1 VFILCTVAR
10 AAYCG
15 YHRTFVRHS
24 FNRGIRMTE
33 TALKA
38 PFPVAGNVARMQPSS
53 TLAAMQAAIALRQE
67 GHDVVDFGPG
77 EPDFDTPAHIKEAA
91 ARAMRDGQTK
101 YTPTAGT
108 KRFQE
113 AVAAYYERE
122 FAARVSPSEV
132 TATAGGKQGIFNAVV
147 TLCGPGDDVL
157 IPRPYWVTFPEVVTF
172 AGARPVFVETEETGF
187 QLTAEQVERAVTP
200 RTKLIIINSPSNPS
214 GRVIPP
220 AEFERILRVAA
231 ARGLYAVSDECYLRF
246 VYEPAEVFSAA
257 TLGPELRER
266 LCIAGSFSKTYAMTG
281 WRIGYTIAPA
291 AWTREM
297 AKVQSHST
305 SNPSSISQAAAVAAF
320 ESGQTCV
327 GEMLAEYRRRRD
339 WLVKAIEDIPGI
351 GCARPEG
358 AFYVFPCVRGCLGGE
373 IKTSA
378 DFADR
383 LLREAHTVVTD
394 GAGFG
399 AEGYV
404 RVSYATSMERLEEGI
419 RRVRR
424 VAEKYARCEE

>member
-1 VFILCTVAR
+1 
-10 AAYCG
+10 
-15 YHRTFVRHS
+15 
-24 FNRGIRMTE
+24 MTAIK
-33 TALKA
+33 TS
-38 PFPVAGNVARMQPSS
+38 FPVSPNVARMQPSS
-53 TLAAMQAAIALRQE
+53 TLAAMQAAIALRHE

-91 ARAMRDGQTK
+91 ARAMQAGQTK
-101 YTPTAGT
+101 YTPTGGT
-108 KRFQE
+108 KKFQE
-113 AVAAYYERE
+113 TVAAYYERE
-122 FAARVSPSEV
+122 FGVRVNPSEV
-132 TATAGGKQGIFNAVV
+132 VATAGGKQGIFNAVV
-147 TLCGPGDDVL
+147 TLCGAGDDVL
-157 IPRPYWVTFPEVVTF
+157 IPKPYWVTFPEIATF
-172 AGARPVFVETEETGF
+172 AGARPVYIETEETGF
-187 QLTAEQVERAVTP
+187 QLTAEQVEAAITP
-200 RTKLIIINSPSNPS
+200 HTKLIIINSPSNPS

-220 AEFERILRVAA
+220 AEFERIMRVVA
-231 ARGLYAVSDECYLRF
+231 ARGIYAVSDECYLKF

-257 TLGPELRER
+257 TLAPELRER

-297 AKVQSHST
+297 SKVQSHST

-320 ESGQTCV
+320 ESSQDCV

-339 WLVKAIEDIPGI
+339 WLMGALAEIQGL
-351 GCARPEG
+351 GCAQPEG
-358 AFYVFPCVRGCLGGE
+358 AFYVFPCVSGCLGGE
-373 IKTSA
+373 LKTSA

-404 RVSYATSMERLEEGI
+404 RISYATSMERLEEGI
-419 RRVRR
+419 RRIRR
-424 VAEKYARCEE
+424 VAEKYAEGK